1 MRTVAPTGAG
11 TGPDAGS
18 RAQSTATPTEPAPDD
33 APTRRAEATTTPP
46 EPAPAAAPTR
56 KAAEGG
62 DGRQM
67 SIGAWAYF
75 EGRLVPFANANISI
89 ATHAFNYGTAIFE
102 GIRAY
107 RQTDGGV
114 AVLFALEHYQRLLRN
129 GRLLKAEVRESAE
142 ELVEI
147 TCELLRRNG
156 EVADLYIRPLLYKSA
171 QTVRLQLSGL
181 EDRIAI
187 FSFPLGGY
195 VATEGLRVA
204 LSAWQRVNDNAVPAR
219 GKITG
224 SYVNACLAVED
235 AKAAGYGEALLLTS
249 EGHVAEASS
258 ANLFVVSDGE
268 VATPPLSDDVLPG
281 VTRAAVITLIRDLGH
296 PFSERKI
303 DRTELYTA
311 DEVFLTGTGV
321 QIAAIASID
330 DRPVGDGSSYP
341 VTTSLQDAYFAAVR
355 GLEPRYSSWLTR
367 I

>member
-1 MRTVAPTGAG
+1 MTTVTPTGAV
-11 TGPDAGS
+11 PKAADAE
-18 RAQSTATPTEPAPDD
+18 TAGVREPATIATEPAP
-33 APTRRAEATTTPP
+33 AE
-46 EPAPAAAPTR
+46 APTR

-67 SIGAWAYF
+67 AIGAWAYF
-75 EGRLVPFANANISI
+75 EGRLVPFADANISI

-107 RQTDGGV
+107 RQADGGV
-114 AVLFALEHYQRLLRN
+114 AILFALEHYRRLLRN

-142 ELVEI
+142 ELVEV

-171 QTVRLQLSGL
+171 HTVRLQLSGL
-181 EDRIAI
+181 DDRIAI

-258 ANLFVVSDGE
+258 ANLFVITDGE
-268 VATPPLSDDVLPG
+268 IATPPLSDDVLPG
-281 VTRAAVITLIRDLGH
+281 VTRNAVITLIRDLGYT
-296 PFSERKI
+296 FVERKV

-330 DRPVGDGSSYP
+330 DRPVGDGGSYP
-341 VTTSLQDAYFAAVR
+341 ITTALQEAYFAAVR
-355 GLEPRYSSWLTR
+355 GLDPRYSSWLTR